1 MQLTVR
7 VAAERTL
14 ADSPF
19 GHFLQAV
26 QVFVYRLLHHIALR
40 SQKEVEVI
48 VERFVETSERN
59 VFLPV
64 CLLYERSQGVVGVLV
79 AGIGLFHPIYADP
92 FVKLCIVFPEQG
104 QQRER
109 LLAYA
114 FYGVLYKLCMTYSR
128 SMFVMMLIWNEKDL
142 VKRFADLIEMEATQK
157 NLVNDASVSQK
168 LSGIY
173 PKFDL
178 DKSYTA
184 LRMNV
189 KGDFVSVLPVPSLS
203 RNSVWKANRV
213 MYRGY

>member
-64 CLLYERSQGVVGVLV
+64 FLLYERSQVVVGVLV

-114 FYGVLYKLCMTYSR
+114 FYGVLYQFCRDEAEVVAICSVSR
-128 SMFVMMLIWNEKDL
+128 SMA
-142 VKRFADLIEMEATQK
+142 RFTLRALALRPSARPVSGFHSDGSMADLIP
-157 NLVNDASVSQK
+157 
-168 LSGIY
+168 I
-173 PKFDL
+173 
-178 DKSYTA
+178 
-184 LRMNV
+184 
-189 KGDFVSVLPVPSLS
+189 
-203 RNSVWKANRV
+203 
-213 MYRGY
+213 